1 MKKLMRLLRRVRV
14 KFVRSSRRTKMVV
27 LGMVAACMVALMTL
41 NLTINALNKRAEEA
55 RKEAARLEYE
65 NSQLEDKIDNL
76 GSAEGAE
83 DAARDEGYVDEDEFV
98 IVTKPEQ

>member
-14 KFVRSSRRTKMVV
+14 KFVRSSRRTKMTVTI
-27 LGMVAACMVALMTL
+27 MVAACMVALLTL

-65 NSQLEDKIDNL
+65 QGQLKEDIDGL
-76 GSAEGAE
+76 GSAGSVE
-83 DAARDEGYVDEDEFV
+83 DIAQGELGMVPGDSIV
-98 IVTKPEQ
+98 IRPEQ

>member
-14 KFVRSSRRTKMVV
+14 RFVRSSRRTKMTVTI
-27 LGMVAACMVALMTL
+27 MVAACMVALLTL

-65 NSQLEDKIDNL
+65 QGQLKEDIDGL
-76 GSAEGAE
+76 GSAGSVE
-83 DAARDEGYVDEDEFV
+83 DIAQGELGMVPGDSVV
-98 IVTKPEQ
+98 IRPEQ